1 MLEFGEDGA
10 AGAASGEPPG
20 YEDYSD
26 GDPASPERFGP
37 AEREE
42 TVIRAPQVTLGTRTG
57 TPSRHGRTSW
67 GHGMGSGGP
76 VGAVRSSAPSS
87 RPRSLTPV
95 PPRCVPQEPSL
106 KGDKGEPAVVEPVSR
121 GGHGPPGD
129 TWSPAVGHLGVVA
142 CRTGRGDAP
151 CSLLSLL
158 GSAIRGAAG
167 TPGPCGKEQ
176 GGCCC
181 GGGACRSPSI
191 NAPPCPPQGETGP
204 LGPPGLPGLPGD
216 PGEQVRSR
224 WGGGSCPAMGPA
236 VGPQAFRLRAGA
248 CGVMELQALT

>member
-1 MLEFGEDGA
+1 MSVALNLTEPFEVPPGLGTAAGQGIPKICTSPASNPVPQDAGEELVLEFGEDGA

-57 TPSRHGRTSW
+57 TPSRHGWTSW

-106 KGDKGEPAVVEPVSR
+106 KGDKGEPAVVEPVSK
-121 GGHGPPGD
+121 GGAR
-129 TWSPAVGHLGVVA
+129 SPRGHLEPS
-142 CRTGRGDAP
+142 C
-151 CSLLSLL
+151 
-158 GSAIRGAAG
+158 GS
-167 TPGPCGKEQ
+167 P
-176 GGCCC
+176 
-181 GGGACRSPSI
+181 GGG
-191 NAPPCPPQGETGP
+191 
-204 LGPPGLPGLPGD
+204 GLQDGARGRAVLTPFSFRVGD
-216 PGEQVRSR
+216 
-224 WGGGSCPAMGPA
+224 
-236 VGPQAFRLRAGA
+236 LRGRRDPR
-248 CGVMELQALT
+248 ALR